1 MKREELRNQMEIICK
16 LQNDIKLLRFDI
28 SKNLKEIREL
38 KGIIKARKLTNQK
51 IFEELLKMKEK
62 NDFTNIDYVLAIL
75 NNSVKHKRKDYNE
88 EYITIPFGNNCMMR
102 RCYCLME
109 EKIVKEPRITIFL
122 SKIMVTMR

>member
-88 EYITIPFGNNCMMR
+88 E
-102 RCYCLME
+102 
-109 EKIVKEPRITIFL
+109 
-122 SKIMVTMR
+122 

>member
-1 MKREELRNQMEIICK
+1 MKDEELKNQMKIICK

-62 NDFTNIDYVLAIL
+62 NDFTNIDYVLSIL
-75 NNSVKHKRKDYNE
+75 NNSVKSKRKDYNE
-88 EYITIPFGNNCMMR
+88 E
-102 RCYCLME
+102 
-109 EKIVKEPRITIFL
+109 
-122 SKIMVTMR
+122 